1 MQAERVEAYFIMLC
15 IHWRGILYHQP
26 CHVPISKYLYD
37 ISCGLSIHY
46 PKTQYIAGR
55 KRRSLDHINKE
66 KLIIRRL
73 NLINNLTKF
82 FLLGFATQLWI
93 VLRNIFLYQYRY
105 RISSS
110 IKLENKQWN
119 ISYETK
125 IKLGLEIDFFLEYCH
140 ICSKFLRNFS
150 FFVENYCSTYILVHR

>member
-1 MQAERVEAYFIMLC
+1 MQAAAHHISLLPDICKHQIYAFFEKKKSQIDSTYLLLIKTKNNCIMQAERVEAYFIMLC

-73 NLINNLTKF
+73 NLVNNLTKF
-82 FLLGFATQLWI
+82 FFCQDSQHSFGQFSAI
-93 VLRNIFLYQYRY
+93 Y
-105 RISSS
+105 
-110 IKLENKQWN
+110 
-119 ISYETK
+119 SYTNTDTE
-125 IKLGLEIDFFLEYCH
+125 
-140 ICSKFLRNFS
+140 
-150 FFVENYCSTYILVHR
+150 

>member
-73 NLINNLTKF
+73 NLVNNLIKKF
-82 FLLGFATQLWI
+82 FLLGFAT
-93 VLRNIFLYQYRY
+93 
-105 RISSS
+105 
-110 IKLENKQWN
+110 
-119 ISYETK
+119 
-125 IKLGLEIDFFLEYCH
+125 
-140 ICSKFLRNFS
+140 
-150 FFVENYCSTYILVHR
+150 

>member
-1 MQAERVEAYFIMLC
+1 MLC

-73 NLINNLTKF
+73 SLVGPPLESGIYVVKF
-82 FLLGFATQLWI
+82 FLK
-93 VLRNIFLYQYRY
+93 NFLIY
-105 RISSS
+105 SDPP
-110 IKLENKQWN
+110 
-119 ISYETK
+119 
-125 IKLGLEIDFFLEYCH
+125 G
-140 ICSKFLRNFS
+140 
-150 FFVENYCSTYILVHR
+150 

>member
-73 NLINNLTKF
+73 NLVNNLTKKIF
-82 FLLGFATQLWI
+82 FARI
-93 VLRNIFLYQYRY
+93 CNIALDSSPQY
-105 RISSS
+105 IPTP
-110 IKLENKQWN
+110 IPIQNK
-119 ISYETK
+119 
-125 IKLGLEIDFFLEYCH
+125 
-140 ICSKFLRNFS
+140 
-150 FFVENYCSTYILVHR
+150 